1 MDVDH
6 SNYAAVAVEPHE
18 DYPEDYPEVKHLF
31 ERWDEHPPDLD
42 APADPSVFNADS
54 DEEIFERVGRLNVE
68 DPEHSSNEELRILE
82 GMTAMTLMQTGNL
95 IVLFLFLHALMSI
108 SQMKFWTR
116 FAIHPQSTSPHHPDI
131 NSVLNMTSPI
141 NSVFIHIT
149 MFFDTPVPMTP
160 YSDCHP
166 VSFVDHAHA
175 TQHLAEQRERARAL
189 RYQQQPVSR
198 PTPTAL
204 LAQEYNEFPD
214 QQRMMRIL
222 SEMQRDRIQ
231 EWQDHVALHAH
242 IEEEQGFARRR
253 ADAERFL
260 AEAET
265 YLSEFLPPDQEPYL
279 SAFQPFDLPDTPV
292 PTSTS
297 NVLVQDE
304 PLLKDGSK
312 DCVMTENRLM
322 AEYRIVL

>member
-1 MDVDH
+1 M
-6 SNYAAVAVEPHE
+6 
-18 DYPEDYPEVKHLF
+18 
-31 ERWDEHPPDLD
+31 
-42 APADPSVFNADS
+42 
-54 DEEIFERVGRLNVE
+54 
-68 DPEHSSNEELRILE
+68 
-82 GMTAMTLMQTGNL
+82 
-95 IVLFLFLHALMSI
+95 
-108 SQMKFWTR
+108 R
-116 FAIHPQSTSPHHPDI
+116 FAIHPQSTSPHHADI

-149 MFFDTPVPMTP
+149 MFFTTPVPMTP
-160 YSDCHP
+160 YFDCYP

-189 RYQQQPVSR
+189 RYQQQPVNQ

-214 QQRMMRIL
+214 QQRMMRMMCTAMPEI
-222 SEMQRDRIQ
+222 QQDRIR
-231 EWQDHVALHAH
+231 EPQDLVALHAYT
-242 IEEEQGFARRR
+242 IEEEQGFARWR
-253 ADAERFL
+253 
-260 AEAET
+260 AEAEN

-304 PLLKDGSK
+304 PLLKDGIE

-322 AEYRIVL
+322 AEYQIEVRDTLQSILGCLSAGTSTEVPIKHVPVPYAAAEISSSTQVNVNEEGTTSSQEGKAKAMDVSWI